1 MLDYSMLDMMQ
12 TSPAHINILF
22 LQEALQDH
30 VGALQQ
36 QLTWLQ
42 SHADL
47 QDKVNQDLLAE
58 VMHLRNAYAA
68 SISPN

>member
-1 MLDYSMLDMMQ
+1 MGDSP
-12 TSPAHINILF
+12 TSLAMCNNVDNVL
-22 LQEALQDH
+22 LQETLEHH
-30 VGALQQ
+30 VRALQQ

-58 VMHLRNAYAA
+58 VMHLHNAYAA
-68 SISPN
+68 SITPN